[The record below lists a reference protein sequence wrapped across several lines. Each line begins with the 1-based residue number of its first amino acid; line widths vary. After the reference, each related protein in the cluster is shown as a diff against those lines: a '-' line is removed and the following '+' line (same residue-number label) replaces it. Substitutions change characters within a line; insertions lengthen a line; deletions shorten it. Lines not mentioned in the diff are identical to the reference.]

1 MKWGEHLQDN
11 DESLIRSLNS
21 RVGALKMVCKVAN
34 FKTRKMIA
42 DGVFMSKLTYLIAL
56 WGGSADQ
63 LMNPLQKAQNKAATA
78 VGLEYSC

>member
-21 RVGALKMVCKVAN
+21 RVGALKMICRVAN

-42 DGVFMSKLTYLIAL
+42 DGIFMSKMTYLIAL
-56 WGGSADQ
+56 WGGSAD
-63 LMNPLQKAQNKAATA
+63 
-78 VGLEYSC
+78 